1 MHPFLYELDQVHVDI
16 QQNHRAAR
24 NAAQVRIARQHQA
37 TGVMAAAGR
46 LRAALGSLLITAG
59 ERLGQ
64 VPGAPPALLADPAL
78 PAVPTT
84 TTVAA

>member
-16 QQNHRAAR
+16 QQHHRDAW

-37 TGVMAAAGR
+37 TRVMAAAVR
-46 LRAALGSLLITAG
+46 LRAALGSLLIAAG
-59 ERLGQ
+59 ERLRQ
-64 VPGAPPALLADPAL
+64 VPGAPPALGVDPAL

-84 TTVAA
+84 PTGVA